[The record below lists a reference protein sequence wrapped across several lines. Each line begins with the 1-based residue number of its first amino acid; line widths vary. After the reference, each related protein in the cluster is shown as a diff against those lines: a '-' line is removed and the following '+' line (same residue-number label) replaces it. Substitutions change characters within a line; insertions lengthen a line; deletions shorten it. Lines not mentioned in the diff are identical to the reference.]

1 MCVQPASRNTHG
13 FVNGSPPPIPRL
25 DLEKKRK
32 IKLPPRGG
40 WWWWVPDAP
49 LSLCEPCCLTVHFFP
64 SSFLQTSPPLLP
76 PQYLPLSFVPSTNTA
91 PLLERTIPRPGTS
104 SRSIVFIPFLSS
116 LPPLSPGG
124 GMPPLGE
131 EEEAFARINR
141 AAPFDATSHHRTV
154 PILSTAARARVYL
167 TEGEKGK
174 KQRSRARSLVPSVP
188 SLVERYLDGQVPKS
202 IVTHVGW
209 KSVGRIVRLNGG
221 WSTAMRLGYTLR
233 PPLHKRV
240 HAPLYTRAV

>member
-32 IKLPPRGG
+32 MKLPPRGG

-49 LSLCEPCCLTVHFFP
+49 LSLYEPCCLTVHFFP

-124 GMPPLGE
+124 GGCLLS
-131 EEEAFARINR
+131 ARR
-141 AAPFDATSHHRTV
+141 RRH
-154 PILSTAARARVYL
+154 
-167 TEGEKGK
+167 
-174 KQRSRARSLVPSVP
+174 SRELI
-188 SLVERYLDGQVPKS
+188 E
-202 IVTHVGW
+202 
-209 KSVGRIVRLNGG
+209 
-221 WSTAMRLGYTLR
+221 
-233 PPLHKRV
+233 PLHSTRRLTIEPFQSFQR
-240 HAPLYTRAV
+240 PLEREYI